1 MKRGIR
7 PWCRKLAIPI
17 LVLPLMEVN
26 CFRILQQE
34 TEVLFSPQSSP
45 SLIYQSVLFS
55 KLGPVIWQIIKP
67 G

>member
-7 PWCRKLAIPI
+7 PWSRKLAILI
-17 LVLPLMEVN
+17 LTLPLMGVD
-26 CFRILQQE
+26 CFRIIQQE

-45 SLIYQSVLFS
+45 TLIYQSFLFN